1 MQRLGRQQGY
11 SRLQRYTSHASTATR
26 GSTSPQ
32 VRESRALKGA
42 KMIHPFHPRA
52 PRSGQFPLAPQI
64 RRPLVPP
71 SRDPHDKYRR
81 GHFITSY
88 RSLKSGRQ
96 VRCESFLEHK
106 VASMLEACDFVSS
119 FSEQPGRLKLRIGKT
134 TSRYTPDFVAV
145 TCLGKPWLIEVKP
158 SDEAKTPKW
167 QRKARAAR
175 QAAARK
181 DHLFAMVTEQHV
193 AQIDKAA
200 LNAELQAR
208 HAAYVCNLGTDE
220 ESKRSSNPKLQ
231 MNLYK
236 VFQSAF
242 SEAFAAELEERFPGG
257 DLL

>member
-1 MQRLGRQQGY
+1 MQRLGRRQGY
-11 SRLQRYTSHASTATR
+11 SRLQRYTSAAFTDTR

-42 KMIHPFHPRA
+42 KMIHPFHPRD
-52 PRSGQFPLAPQI
+52 PRSGQFPLAPQVS
-64 RRPLVPP
+64 RPLVPP

-88 RSLKSGRQ
+88 RSVKSGRQ

-119 FSEQPGRLKLRIGKT
+119 FSEQPGWLKLRIGKT

-181 DHLFAMVTEQHV
+181 GHLFAMVTEQHV

-242 SEAFAAELEERFPGG
+242 SDAFAAELEERFPGG